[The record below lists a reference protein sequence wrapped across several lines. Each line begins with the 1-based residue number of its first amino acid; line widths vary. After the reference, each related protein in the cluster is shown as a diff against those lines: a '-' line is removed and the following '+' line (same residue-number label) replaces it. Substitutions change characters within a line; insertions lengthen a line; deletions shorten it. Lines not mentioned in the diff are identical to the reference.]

1 MPAAVWR
8 DAKANP
14 VANWS
19 SEVSAASYAFL
30 RRAAASAC
38 DEPGPRA
45 WFYSS
50 VAVAREVAHSFTTK
64 WPSKCLT
71 FVPCTFWENLA
82 GDQCPKLYQGPECHH
97 DLVVFRPK
105 PPRNLGYEW
114 RALYHYPEQ
123 PGPLPFLGWVYTDAF
138 GRVFDFERHL
148 AEPLC
153 YSPRSMRWPGALR

>member
-1 MPAAVWR
+1 MTSMWFKVVTHCPS
-8 DAKANP
+8 P
-14 VANWS
+14 S
-19 SEVSAASYAFL
+19 Q
-30 RRAAASAC
+30 RAHDPAC

-82 GDQCPKLYQGPECHH
+82 GDQCPKQYQGPECHH

-138 GRVFDFERHL
+138 GMAAIQKGDIRGTSAGLSASFRVNTPANEVV
-148 AEPLC
+148 
-153 YSPRSMRWPGALR
+153 